1 MATSK
6 VAIANGALQRLGVS
20 QKLESLAQNHPNART
35 MNLAYEPVRK
45 ALLRKYDW
53 GFAIRRASIAAD
65 GNQTL
70 WGAHNR
76 FVLPGDY
83 IRLIRDDESGFPVD
97 WKIESAEDVG
107 VYIVTDDASPLEIRY
122 LADVDDPNFYD
133 AAFIEAFECALA
145 IKTCKEVTGSTTA
158 KDSIV
163 EDFDTAIAEAKK
175 SGAIEK
181 AAQESP
187 EDSWIT
193 ARN

>member
-20 QKLESLAQNHPNART
+20 QKLESLTQNNPNART
-35 MNLAYEPVRK
+35 MNLAFEPTRK

-53 GFAIRRASIAAD
+53 GFAIRRKSIAAD
-65 GNQTL
+65 GGQTA
-70 WGAHNR
+70 WGSHNR
-76 FVLPGDY
+76 YVLPNDY
-83 IRLIRDDESGFPVD
+83 IRIIRDDESGFEVD
-97 WKIESAEDVG
+97 WKIESDADIG
-107 VYIVTDDASPLEIRY
+107 VYIVTDDKSPLKVRY
-122 LADVDDPNFYD
+122 LADVTDPNFYD
-133 AAFIEAFECALA
+133 ALFIDALECALA
-145 IKTCKEVTGSTTA
+145 LKTCKEVTGSTTA
-158 KDSIV
+158 KDSITD
-163 EDFDTAIAEAKK
+163 DFNTAIAEAKK